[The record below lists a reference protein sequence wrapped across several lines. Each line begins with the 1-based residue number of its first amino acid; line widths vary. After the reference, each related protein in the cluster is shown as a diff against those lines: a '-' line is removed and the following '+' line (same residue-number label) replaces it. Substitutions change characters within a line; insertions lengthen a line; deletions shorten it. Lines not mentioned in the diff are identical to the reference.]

1 MPRKKVVLT
10 SPVQPI
16 GGCSANVYGWDKRPA
31 SVRIA
36 MSFLDHPGL
45 SFLRANLQCDV
56 LQYPDPMAF
65 AELLRDPPEVL
76 GISFYINESGTALQ
90 MAADARRA
98 GVKQVWAGNY
108 GAYTPEVAREFD
120 QTFHGWGEE
129 QLASALGCGLPTGGL
144 VHPEIYGAIGT
155 NLFPRMMISGLLF
168 TSRGC
173 PWTCSFCQTP
183 QFYGKPQAV
192 SLEAVDR
199 VLWTYKSRGVK
210 GINILDENFGT
221 FRTHS
226 NEVINLLHRYGFRW
240 IALTRVDTLLSNF
253 DRWASK
259 GLLGAHLGIESLN
272 QSSLSAAGKRIQ
284 QSDSCKLLRT
294 MSQHHMFVQAFYILG
309 FEQDTVNSI
318 RADVDALA
326 DLDLD
331 LVQVQVLTPYPQT
344 RERESIEERFG
355 IYDGDPARYNSR
367 HLVWNHPNITEMQMR
382 ELQLYAN
389 SKLASSRRALRTLAK
404 FAVFGGQP
412 NVRLAGISL
421 LASTLGGKS
430 TALHRAY
437 ADQLASAR
445 TWSRVGWPPYEE
457 DDADTTEPAR
467 DVANGSPS
475 TDPPAW
481 KRSLLPTRHKLASH
495 IPLVKRR

>member
-1 MPRKKVVLT
+1 MPKKKAVLT

-31 SVRIA
+31 GVRIA

-56 LQYPDPMAF
+56 LQYPDARAF

-76 GISFYINESGTALQ
+76 GISFYINESGIALQ
-90 MAADARRA
+90 MVADARRA

-108 GAYTPEVAREFD
+108 GAYTPAIAREFD
-120 QTFHGWGEE
+120 QTFNGWGEGP
-129 QLASALGCGLPTGGL
+129 LASALGRELPTGGL

-155 NLFPRMMISGLLF
+155 NIFPRMMISGLLF

-192 SLEAVDR
+192 SLEAIDR
-199 VLWTYKSRGVK
+199 VLWTYKSRGVA

-226 NEVINLLHRYGFRW
+226 DEVVDLLHRHRFRW
-240 IALTRVDTLLSNF
+240 IALTRVDTLLSSF

-284 QSDSCKLLRT
+284 QNDSCKLLRT

-309 FEQDTVNSI
+309 FEQDTVDSV

-344 RERESIEERFG
+344 RERDSIEERFG
-355 IYDGDPARYNSR
+355 IHDGDPAHYNSR
-367 HLVWNHPNITEMQMR
+367 HLVWSHPNITAAQMR
-382 ELQLYAN
+382 ELQFYAN

-404 FAVFGGQP
+404 FVVFGGQP
-412 NVRLAGISL
+412 TVRLAGASL
-421 LASTLGGKS
+421 LRSTLGGKS
-430 TALHRAY
+430 RALHRAY
-437 ADQLASAR
+437 AGQLASAR
-445 TWSRVGWPPYEE
+445 AWARVGWHSYEE
-457 DDADTTEPAR
+457 EDAGTAELAGD
-467 DVANGSPS
+467 ANESRS
-475 TDPPAW
+475 TDAAAW
-481 KRSLLPTRHKLASH
+481 KQSLLPAPSKLASR
-495 IPLVKRR
+495 IPLVERR